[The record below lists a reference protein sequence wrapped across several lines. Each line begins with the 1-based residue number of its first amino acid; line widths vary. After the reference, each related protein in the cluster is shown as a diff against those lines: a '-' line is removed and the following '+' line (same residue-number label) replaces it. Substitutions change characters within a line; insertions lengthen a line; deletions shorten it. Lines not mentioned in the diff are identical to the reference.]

1 MIAHAPY
8 RMSGTA
14 HEHLKVLVDDCQNVA
29 CGENQVLFALVLDL
43 GAAVAGEHDN
53 VAFLDVY
60 GDAVALLIHA
70 ARANGDNACF
80 LRLFLRSFG
89 DDQTGCGG
97 LLSLLDLDNDAVFQG
112 LNSHNR
118 FLRVV
123 DLRSMRD
130 SGAVARPMTVSSATS
145 TLVSPVLSVK
155 KSAPLPGCFTA
166 RRTLSKKLGGA
177 GVPAGF
183 RQAYLGRARGMP
195 PRKMRSMPTSPF
207 TPATELPFSAEAL
220 AAADELYPL
229 DSDTLSAVTSL
240 RSRGFS
246 PEESAQ
252 IISLA
257 QARTRA
263 RAKFGERA
271 RVLMLTQEATEQAT
285 RPVIAHYRAQ
295 RLRPVAGTVADL
307 GCGIASD
314 SAVYAADRGAVVAV
328 ELDPLTASFAAK
340 NLEFCPQARVYS
352 GDVTDYV
359 HGELLDASGEPVGI
373 VWMDPARRELR
384 GAKKAQTER
393 LFDPEAFSPP
403 FSFVLNLARTGVPMG
418 VKLGPGFPHEGI
430 PSPADIASEANP
442 TPRVEAEWIQSE
454 GSLAELVLWF
464 NALAQVGVART
475 ATSVRELPT
484 EEADLG
490 ESSNEGS
497 AEANALLPPYEA
509 VSFRSAF
516 TAEEAEQS
524 VEVPVS
530 LPQPGE
536 YLLEPAP
543 AIVRSHLV
551 AEFAQNI
558 GAHLLDEHL
567 AYLCSAEPVEHPLVA
582 CYEVLEE
589 IPLQEKQLK
598 RWVREQGFTALTIKK
613 RGVDIVPEQLRAR
626 LLGSAGSKPSK
637 KKQKK
642 NANSSSDDQEPT
654 YRPATLVFTRIGSGR
669 DSRRVGWHVRPL

>member
-1 MIAHAPY
+1 MPHIPNASPGALPAEEYPFGFSPAP
-8 RMSGTA
+8 
-14 HEHLKVLVDDCQNVA
+14 
-29 CGENQVLFALVLDL
+29 
-43 GAAVAGEHDN
+43 
-53 VAFLDVY
+53 
-60 GDAVALLIHA
+60 
-70 ARANGDNACF
+70 
-80 LRLFLRSFG
+80 
-89 DDQTGCGG
+89 
-97 LLSLLDLDNDAVFQG
+97 
-112 LNSHNR
+112 
-118 FLRVV
+118 
-123 DLRSMRD
+123 
-130 SGAVARPMTVSSATS
+130 
-145 TLVSPVLSVK
+145 
-155 KSAPLPGCFTA
+155 PLP
-166 RRTLSKKLGGA
+166 LSDN
-177 GVPAGF
+177 
-183 RQAYLGRARGMP
+183 
-195 PRKMRSMPTSPF
+195 
-207 TPATELPFSAEAL
+207 AL

-229 DSDTLSAVTSL
+229 GSDTLSSVTSL

-246 PEESAQ
+246 PEDSSA

-271 RVLMLTQEATEQAT
+271 RTLMLTQEAAEQAT

-314 SAVYAADRGAVVAV
+314 SAVYAAARGSVVAV
-328 ELDPLTASFAAK
+328 ELDPLTASFAAA
-340 NLEFCPQARVYS
+340 NLAFCPRARVYS

-359 HGELLDASGEPVGI
+359 HGELLDTAGEPVGI

-403 FSFVLNLARTGVPMG
+403 FSFVLGLARTGMPMG

-430 PSPADIASEANP
+430 PSPEDIASEANHA
-442 TPRVEAEWIQSE
+442 PRVEAEWIQSE

-464 NALAQVGVART
+464 NALAQEGVART
-475 ATSVRELPT
+475 ATSVRETSVRELSADTASPAT
-484 EEADLG
+484 EAAGEVAD
-490 ESSNEGS
+490 
-497 AEANALLPPYEA
+497 LLPPYEA
-509 VSFRSAF
+509 VSFRSAL
-516 TAEEAEQS
+516 TAAEAERS

-551 AEFAQNI
+551 AEFAQSI
-558 GAHLLDEHL
+558 GAQLLDEHL
-567 AYLCSAEPVEHPLVA
+567 AYLCSTEPVEHPLVT

-598 RWVREQGFTALTIKK
+598 RWVREQGFTALTVKK

-642 NANSSSDDQEPT
+642 NANSSGGAQESS
-654 YRPATLVFTRIGSGR
+654 YRPATLVFTRIGTGR

>member
-1 MIAHAPY
+1 MPI
-8 RMSGTA
+8 
-14 HEHLKVLVDDCQNVA
+14 
-29 CGENQVLFALVLDL
+29 
-43 GAAVAGEHDN
+43 
-53 VAFLDVY
+53 
-60 GDAVALLIHA
+60 
-70 ARANGDNACF
+70 
-80 LRLFLRSFG
+80 
-89 DDQTGCGG
+89 
-97 LLSLLDLDNDAVFQG
+97 
-112 LNSHNR
+112 
-118 FLRVV
+118 
-123 DLRSMRD
+123 
-130 SGAVARPMTVSSATS
+130 
-145 TLVSPVLSVK
+145 
-155 KSAPLPGCFTA
+155 
-166 RRTLSKKLGGA
+166 
-177 GVPAGF
+177 PA
-183 RQAYLGRARGMP
+183 
-195 PRKMRSMPTSPF
+195 SPF
-207 TPATELPFSAEAL
+207 TPAAKLPFSAEAL

-229 DSDTLSAVTSL
+229 SSDTLSAVTSL

-271 RVLMLTQEATEQAT
+271 RTLMLTQEAAEQAT

-314 SAVYAADRGAVVAV
+314 STVYAADRGAVVAV

-359 HGELLDASGEPVGI
+359 HGELLDATGEPVGI

-430 PSPADIASEANP
+430 PSPEDIASEANP
-442 TPRVEAEWIQSE
+442 NPRVEAEWIQSE
-454 GSLAELVLWF
+454 GSLAELALWF
-464 NALAQVGVART
+464 NALAQEGVART
-475 ATSVRELPT
+475 ATSVRETSMRELPAK
-484 EEADLG
+484 EADPN
-490 ESSNEGS
+490 ESSNETS
-497 AEANALLPPYEA
+497 TLLPPYEA
-509 VSFRSAF
+509 VSFRSPL

-524 VEVPVS
+524 VDVPVS
-530 LPQPGE
+530 LPQPGD

-551 AEFAQNI
+551 AEFAQSI
-558 GAHLLDEHL
+558 GAFLLDEHL

-626 LLGSAGSKPSK
+626 LLGSASSKLSK

-642 NANSSSDDQEPT
+642 NANSSSGAQEGALERAQESS

>member
-1 MIAHAPY
+1 
-8 RMSGTA
+8 
-14 HEHLKVLVDDCQNVA
+14 
-29 CGENQVLFALVLDL
+29 
-43 GAAVAGEHDN
+43 
-53 VAFLDVY
+53 
-60 GDAVALLIHA
+60 
-70 ARANGDNACF
+70 
-80 LRLFLRSFG
+80 
-89 DDQTGCGG
+89 
-97 LLSLLDLDNDAVFQG
+97 
-112 LNSHNR
+112 
-118 FLRVV
+118 
-123 DLRSMRD
+123 
-130 SGAVARPMTVSSATS
+130 
-145 TLVSPVLSVK
+145 
-155 KSAPLPGCFTA
+155 
-166 RRTLSKKLGGA
+166 
-177 GVPAGF
+177 
-183 RQAYLGRARGMP
+183 MP

-207 TPATELPFSAEAL
+207 TPATELPFSSEAL

-271 RVLMLTQEATEQAT
+271 RVLMLTQEAAEQAT

-359 HGELLDASGEPVGI
+359 HGELLDATGEPVGI

-384 GAKKAQTER
+384 GTKKAQTER

-430 PSPADIASEANP
+430 PSPEDIASEANP
-442 TPRVEAEWIQSE
+442 APCIEAEWIQSE

-464 NALAQVGVART
+464 NALAQEGVART
-475 ATSVRELPT
+475 ATSVRELPADTASPAT
-484 EEADLG
+484 EATGEVAD
-490 ESSNEGS
+490 
-497 AEANALLPPYEA
+497 LLPPYEA
-509 VSFRSAF
+509 VSFRSAL
-516 TAEEAEQS
+516 TAAEAERS

-551 AEFAQNI
+551 AEFAQSI
-558 GAHLLDEHL
+558 GAQLLDEHL
-567 AYLCSAEPVEHPLVA
+567 AYLRSAEPVEHPLVT

-626 LLGSAGSKPSK
+626 LLGSAGSKPAK

-642 NANSSSDDQEPT
+642 NANSSAGAQESS
-654 YRPATLVFTRIGSGR
+654 YRPATLVFTRIGAGR

>member
-1 MIAHAPY
+1 MPI
-8 RMSGTA
+8 
-14 HEHLKVLVDDCQNVA
+14 
-29 CGENQVLFALVLDL
+29 
-43 GAAVAGEHDN
+43 
-53 VAFLDVY
+53 
-60 GDAVALLIHA
+60 
-70 ARANGDNACF
+70 
-80 LRLFLRSFG
+80 
-89 DDQTGCGG
+89 
-97 LLSLLDLDNDAVFQG
+97 
-112 LNSHNR
+112 
-118 FLRVV
+118 
-123 DLRSMRD
+123 
-130 SGAVARPMTVSSATS
+130 
-145 TLVSPVLSVK
+145 
-155 KSAPLPGCFTA
+155 
-166 RRTLSKKLGGA
+166 
-177 GVPAGF
+177 PA
-183 RQAYLGRARGMP
+183 
-195 PRKMRSMPTSPF
+195 SPF
-207 TPATELPFSAEAL
+207 TPAAKLPFSAEAL

-271 RVLMLTQEATEQAT
+271 RILMLTQEAAEQAT

-314 SAVYAADRGAVVAV
+314 SAVYAAERSAVVAV

-359 HGELLDASGEPVGI
+359 HGELLDAAGEPVGI

-430 PSPADIASEANP
+430 PSPEDIASEANP
-442 TPRVEAEWIQSE
+442 NPRVEAEWIQSE

-464 NALAQVGVART
+464 NALAQEGVART
-475 ATSVRELPT
+475 ATSVRET
-484 EEADLG
+484 SVREVSAEETDC
-490 ESSNEGS
+490 NEGP
-497 AEANALLPPYEA
+497 AETSALLPPYEA
-509 VSFRSAF
+509 VSFRSPL

-524 VEVPVS
+524 VDVPVS
-530 LPQPGE
+530 LPQPGD

-551 AEFAQNI
+551 AEFAQSI
-558 GAHLLDEHL
+558 GAFLLDEHL

-642 NANSSSDDQEPT
+642 NANSSSSTQEGAQEPS

>member
-1 MIAHAPY
+1 MPI
-8 RMSGTA
+8 
-14 HEHLKVLVDDCQNVA
+14 
-29 CGENQVLFALVLDL
+29 
-43 GAAVAGEHDN
+43 
-53 VAFLDVY
+53 
-60 GDAVALLIHA
+60 
-70 ARANGDNACF
+70 
-80 LRLFLRSFG
+80 
-89 DDQTGCGG
+89 
-97 LLSLLDLDNDAVFQG
+97 
-112 LNSHNR
+112 
-118 FLRVV
+118 
-123 DLRSMRD
+123 
-130 SGAVARPMTVSSATS
+130 
-145 TLVSPVLSVK
+145 
-155 KSAPLPGCFTA
+155 
-166 RRTLSKKLGGA
+166 
-177 GVPAGF
+177 PA
-183 RQAYLGRARGMP
+183 
-195 PRKMRSMPTSPF
+195 SPF
-207 TPATELPFSAEAL
+207 TPAAKLPFSAEAL

-271 RVLMLTQEATEQAT
+271 RILMLTQEAAEQAT

-314 SAVYAADRGAVVAV
+314 SAVYAAERSAVVAV

-359 HGELLDASGEPVGI
+359 HGELLDAAGEPVGI

-430 PSPADIASEANP
+430 PSPEDIASEANP
-442 TPRVEAEWIQSE
+442 NPRVEAEWIQSE

-464 NALAQVGVART
+464 NALAQEGVART

-484 EEADLG
+484 EEATPNGGSD
-490 ESSNEGS
+490 EGS
-497 AEANALLPPYEA
+497 AGGSTETSALLPPYEA
-509 VSFRSAF
+509 VSFRSPL

-524 VEVPVS
+524 VDVPVS
-530 LPQPGE
+530 LPQPGD

-551 AEFAQNI
+551 AEFAQSI
-558 GAHLLDEHL
+558 GAFLLDEHL

-582 CYEVLEE
+582 SYEVLEE

-642 NANSSSDDQEPT
+642 NTNSSSGAQEGAQESS

>member
-1 MIAHAPY
+1 MPHSPNASP
-8 RMSGTA
+8 G
-14 HEHLKVLVDDCQNVA
+14 
-29 CGENQVLFALVLDL
+29 ALP
-43 GAAVAGEHDN
+43 AGE
-53 VAFLDVY
+53 
-60 GDAVALLIHA
+60 
-70 ARANGDNACF
+70 
-80 LRLFLRSFG
+80 SPFG
-89 DDQTGCGG
+89 
-97 LLSLLDLDNDAVFQG
+97 F
-112 LNSHNR
+112 
-118 FLRVV
+118 
-123 DLRSMRD
+123 
-130 SGAVARPMTVSSATS
+130 
-145 TLVSPVLSVK
+145 SP
-155 KSAPLPGCFTA
+155 APPLP
-166 RRTLSKKLGGA
+166 LNDN
-177 GVPAGF
+177 
-183 RQAYLGRARGMP
+183 
-195 PRKMRSMPTSPF
+195 
-207 TPATELPFSAEAL
+207 AL

-229 DSDTLSAVTSL
+229 GSDTLGAVTSL

-246 PEESAQ
+246 PEDSSA

-271 RVLMLTQEATEQAT
+271 RTLMLTQEASEQAT
-285 RPVIAHYRAQ
+285 RPVIAHYRAD
-295 RLRPVAGTVADL
+295 RLARVPGLVADL
-307 GCGIASD
+307 GCGIGSD
-314 SAVYAADRGAVVAV
+314 TAVYAAARGSVVAV

-430 PSPADIASEANP
+430 PSPENIASEANP
-442 TPRVEAEWIQSE
+442 APRVEAEWIQSE

-464 NALAQVGVART
+464 NALAQEGVART
-475 ATSVRELPT
+475 ATSVRELS
-484 EEADLG
+484 ADTA
-490 ESSNEGS
+490 SPA
-497 AEANALLPPYEA
+497 AEAAGKVADLLPPYEA
-509 VSFRSAF
+509 VSFRSTL
-516 TAEEAEQS
+516 TAAEAERS

-551 AEFAQNI
+551 AEFAQSI
-558 GAHLLDEHL
+558 GAQLLDEHL
-567 AYLCSAEPVEHPLVA
+567 AYLRSAEPVEHPLVT

-626 LLGSAGSKPSK
+626 LLGSAGSKPAK

-642 NANSSSDDQEPT
+642 NANSSGGAQESS
-654 YRPATLVFTRIGSGR
+654 YRPATLVFTRIGAGR

>member
-1 MIAHAPY
+1 MPI
-8 RMSGTA
+8 
-14 HEHLKVLVDDCQNVA
+14 
-29 CGENQVLFALVLDL
+29 
-43 GAAVAGEHDN
+43 
-53 VAFLDVY
+53 
-60 GDAVALLIHA
+60 
-70 ARANGDNACF
+70 
-80 LRLFLRSFG
+80 
-89 DDQTGCGG
+89 
-97 LLSLLDLDNDAVFQG
+97 
-112 LNSHNR
+112 
-118 FLRVV
+118 
-123 DLRSMRD
+123 
-130 SGAVARPMTVSSATS
+130 
-145 TLVSPVLSVK
+145 
-155 KSAPLPGCFTA
+155 
-166 RRTLSKKLGGA
+166 
-177 GVPAGF
+177 PA
-183 RQAYLGRARGMP
+183 
-195 PRKMRSMPTSPF
+195 SPF
-207 TPATELPFSAEAL
+207 TPAATLPFSAEAL

-229 DSDTLSAVTSL
+229 GSDTLSTVTSL
-240 RSRGFS
+240 RSQGFS

-271 RVLMLTQEATEQAT
+271 RTLMLTQEAAEQAT

-352 GDVTDYV
+352 GDVTGYV
-359 HGELLDASGEPVGI
+359 HGELLDAAGEPVGM

-384 GAKKAQTER
+384 GAKKAHTER

-430 PSPADIASEANP
+430 PSPEDIASEANP
-442 TPRVEAEWIQSE
+442 NPRVEAEWIQSE

-464 NALAQVGVART
+464 NALAQEGVARS
-475 ATSVRELPT
+475 ATSVHELPM
-484 EEADLG
+484 EETIPH
-490 ESSNEGS
+490 EGT
-497 AEANALLPPYEA
+497 AETGALLPAYEA
-509 VSFRSAF
+509 VSFRSPL
-516 TAEEAEQS
+516 TAEEAKQS
-524 VEVPVS
+524 VDVPAS
-530 LPQPGE
+530 LPQPGD

-543 AIVRSHLV
+543 AVVRSHLV
-551 AEFAQNI
+551 AEFAQSI

-567 AYLCSAEPVEHPLVA
+567 AYLYSAELVEHPLVA

-626 LLGSAGSKPSK
+626 LLGSAGSKPFKRK
-637 KKQKK
+637 KKK
-642 NANSSSDDQEPT
+642 NNISSSDAQAGAQESS
-654 YRPATLVFTRIGSGR
+654 YRPATLVFTRIGLGR

>member
-1 MIAHAPY
+1 MPI
-8 RMSGTA
+8 
-14 HEHLKVLVDDCQNVA
+14 
-29 CGENQVLFALVLDL
+29 
-43 GAAVAGEHDN
+43 
-53 VAFLDVY
+53 
-60 GDAVALLIHA
+60 
-70 ARANGDNACF
+70 
-80 LRLFLRSFG
+80 
-89 DDQTGCGG
+89 
-97 LLSLLDLDNDAVFQG
+97 
-112 LNSHNR
+112 
-118 FLRVV
+118 
-123 DLRSMRD
+123 
-130 SGAVARPMTVSSATS
+130 
-145 TLVSPVLSVK
+145 
-155 KSAPLPGCFTA
+155 
-166 RRTLSKKLGGA
+166 
-177 GVPAGF
+177 PA
-183 RQAYLGRARGMP
+183 
-195 PRKMRSMPTSPF
+195 SPF
-207 TPATELPFSAEAL
+207 TPAAKLPFSAEAL

-229 DSDTLSAVTSL
+229 GSDTLSAVTSL

-246 PEESAQ
+246 PEDSAQ

-263 RAKFGERA
+263 RSKFGERA
-271 RVLMLTQEATEQAT
+271 RTLMLTQEAAEQAT
-285 RPVIAHYRAQ
+285 RPAIAHYRAQ
-295 RLRPVAGTVADL
+295 RLRPVAGAVADL

-314 SAVYAADRGAVVAV
+314 SAVYAAERGAVVAV

-359 HGELLDASGEPVGI
+359 HGELLDTAGEPVGI

-430 PSPADIASEANP
+430 PLPEDIASEANP

-464 NALAQVGVART
+464 NALAQEGVART
-475 ATSVRELPT
+475 ATSVRETSVRELPAEDT
-484 EEADLG
+484 PNED
-490 ESSNEGS
+490 SNGDPSETS
-497 AEANALLPPYEA
+497 ALLPPYEA
-509 VSFRSAF
+509 VSFRSPL

-530 LPQPGE
+530 LPQSGE

-551 AEFAQNI
+551 AEFAQSI

-567 AYLCSAEPVEHPLVA
+567 AYLCSAEPVEHPLVT

-598 RWVREQGFTALTIKK
+598 RWVRERGFTALTIKK

-642 NANSSSDDQEPT
+642 NANSSSGMSSGAPSDGRESS

-669 DSRRVGWHVRPL
+669 DSRRIGWHVRPL

>member
-1 MIAHAPY
+1 MPI
-8 RMSGTA
+8 
-14 HEHLKVLVDDCQNVA
+14 
-29 CGENQVLFALVLDL
+29 
-43 GAAVAGEHDN
+43 
-53 VAFLDVY
+53 
-60 GDAVALLIHA
+60 
-70 ARANGDNACF
+70 
-80 LRLFLRSFG
+80 
-89 DDQTGCGG
+89 
-97 LLSLLDLDNDAVFQG
+97 
-112 LNSHNR
+112 
-118 FLRVV
+118 
-123 DLRSMRD
+123 
-130 SGAVARPMTVSSATS
+130 
-145 TLVSPVLSVK
+145 
-155 KSAPLPGCFTA
+155 
-166 RRTLSKKLGGA
+166 
-177 GVPAGF
+177 PA
-183 RQAYLGRARGMP
+183 
-195 PRKMRSMPTSPF
+195 SPF
-207 TPATELPFSAEAL
+207 TPAAKLPFSTEAL

-271 RVLMLTQEATEQAT
+271 RTLMLTQEAAEQAT

-314 SAVYAADRGAVVAV
+314 SAVYAADRGAAVAV

-359 HGELLDASGEPVGI
+359 HGELLDAAGEPVGI

-384 GAKKAQTER
+384 GTKKAQTER

-418 VKLGPGFPHEGI
+418 VKLGPGFPHEGV
-430 PSPADIASEANP
+430 PAPEDIASEANP
-442 TPRVEAEWIQSE
+442 NPRVEAEWIQSE

-464 NALAQVGVART
+464 NALAQEGVART
-475 ATSVRELPT
+475 ATSVRETPVRET
-484 EEADLG
+484 PVREVSAEETDCDEGPA
-490 ESSNEGS
+490 EGS
-497 AEANALLPPYEA
+497 AETSALLPPYEA
-509 VSFRSAF
+509 VSFRSPL

-524 VEVPVS
+524 VDVPVS
-530 LPQPGE
+530 LPQPGD

-551 AEFAQNI
+551 AEFAQSI
-558 GAHLLDEHL
+558 GAFLLDEHL

-582 CYEVLEE
+582 CYEVLEK

-613 RGVDIVPEQLRAR
+613 RGVDIVPEQLRAH

-642 NANSSSDDQEPT
+642 NANSSSGAQEGALERAQESS

>member
-1 MIAHAPY
+1 
-8 RMSGTA
+8 
-14 HEHLKVLVDDCQNVA
+14 
-29 CGENQVLFALVLDL
+29 
-43 GAAVAGEHDN
+43 
-53 VAFLDVY
+53 
-60 GDAVALLIHA
+60 
-70 ARANGDNACF
+70 
-80 LRLFLRSFG
+80 
-89 DDQTGCGG
+89 
-97 LLSLLDLDNDAVFQG
+97 
-112 LNSHNR
+112 
-118 FLRVV
+118 
-123 DLRSMRD
+123 
-130 SGAVARPMTVSSATS
+130 
-145 TLVSPVLSVK
+145 
-155 KSAPLPGCFTA
+155 
-166 RRTLSKKLGGA
+166 
-177 GVPAGF
+177 
-183 RQAYLGRARGMP
+183 
-195 PRKMRSMPTSPF
+195 MRSMPIPASPF
-207 TPATELPFSAEAL
+207 TPAAKLPFSAEAL

-229 DSDTLSAVTSL
+229 NSDTLSAVTSL

-271 RVLMLTQEATEQAT
+271 RTLMLTQEAAEQAT

-295 RLRPVAGTVADL
+295 RLRPVTGTVADL

-359 HGELLDASGEPVGI
+359 HGELLDTAGEPVGI

-430 PSPADIASEANP
+430 PSPEDIASEANP
-442 TPRVEAEWIQSE
+442 NPRVEAEWIQSE

-464 NALAQVGVART
+464 NALAQEGVART
-475 ATSVRELPT
+475 ATSVREVSA
-484 EEADLG
+484 EETDC
-490 ESSNEGS
+490 NEGP
-497 AEANALLPPYEA
+497 AETSALLPPYEA
-509 VSFRSAF
+509 VSFRSPL

-524 VEVPVS
+524 VDVPVS
-530 LPQPGE
+530 LPQPGD

-551 AEFAQNI
+551 AEFAQSI
-558 GAHLLDEHL
+558 GASLLDEHL
-567 AYLCSAEPVEHPLVA
+567 AYLCSADPVEHPLVA
-582 CYEVLEE
+582 SYEVLEE

-613 RGVDIVPEQLRAR
+613 RGVDIVPEQLRAH

-642 NANSSSDDQEPT
+642 NANSSSGAQEGVQESS

>member
-1 MIAHAPY
+1 MPI
-8 RMSGTA
+8 
-14 HEHLKVLVDDCQNVA
+14 
-29 CGENQVLFALVLDL
+29 
-43 GAAVAGEHDN
+43 
-53 VAFLDVY
+53 
-60 GDAVALLIHA
+60 
-70 ARANGDNACF
+70 
-80 LRLFLRSFG
+80 
-89 DDQTGCGG
+89 
-97 LLSLLDLDNDAVFQG
+97 
-112 LNSHNR
+112 
-118 FLRVV
+118 
-123 DLRSMRD
+123 
-130 SGAVARPMTVSSATS
+130 
-145 TLVSPVLSVK
+145 
-155 KSAPLPGCFTA
+155 
-166 RRTLSKKLGGA
+166 
-177 GVPAGF
+177 PA
-183 RQAYLGRARGMP
+183 
-195 PRKMRSMPTSPF
+195 SPF
-207 TPATELPFSAEAL
+207 TPAAKLPFSAEAL

-229 DSDTLSAVTSL
+229 GSDTLSAVTSL

-271 RVLMLTQEATEQAT
+271 RTLMLTQEAAEQAT

-314 SAVYAADRGAVVAV
+314 SAVYAAERGAVVAV

-359 HGELLDASGEPVGI
+359 HGELLDAAGEPVGI

-430 PSPADIASEANP
+430 PSPEDIASEANP
-442 TPRVEAEWIQSE
+442 NPRVEAEWIQSE

-464 NALAQVGVART
+464 NALAQEGVART
-475 ATSVRELPT
+475 ATSVRETPVR
-484 EEADLG
+484 EETDC
-490 ESSNEGS
+490 NEGP
-497 AEANALLPPYEA
+497 AETSALLPPYEA
-509 VSFRSAF
+509 VSFRSPL

-524 VEVPVS
+524 VDVPVS
-530 LPQPGE
+530 LPQPGD

-551 AEFAQNI
+551 AGFAQSI
-558 GAHLLDEHL
+558 GAFLLDEHL

-582 CYEVLEE
+582 SYEVLEE

-598 RWVREQGFTALTIKK
+598 RWVRERGFTALTIKK

-626 LLGSAGSKPSK
+626 LLGSGGSKQSK

-642 NANSSSDDQEPT
+642 NANSSSGAQKGAQESS

>member
-1 MIAHAPY
+1 MPHSPNASHEALPAEEYPFGFSPAP
-8 RMSGTA
+8 
-14 HEHLKVLVDDCQNVA
+14 
-29 CGENQVLFALVLDL
+29 
-43 GAAVAGEHDN
+43 
-53 VAFLDVY
+53 
-60 GDAVALLIHA
+60 
-70 ARANGDNACF
+70 
-80 LRLFLRSFG
+80 
-89 DDQTGCGG
+89 
-97 LLSLLDLDNDAVFQG
+97 
-112 LNSHNR
+112 
-118 FLRVV
+118 
-123 DLRSMRD
+123 
-130 SGAVARPMTVSSATS
+130 
-145 TLVSPVLSVK
+145 
-155 KSAPLPGCFTA
+155 PLP
-166 RRTLSKKLGGA
+166 LSDN
-177 GVPAGF
+177 
-183 RQAYLGRARGMP
+183 
-195 PRKMRSMPTSPF
+195 
-207 TPATELPFSAEAL
+207 AL

-229 DSDTLSAVTSL
+229 GSDTLGAVTSL

-246 PEESAQ
+246 PEDSSA

-263 RAKFGERA
+263 RTKFGERA
-271 RVLMLTQEATEQAT
+271 RTLMLTQEASEQAT

-314 SAVYAADRGAVVAV
+314 SAVYAAARGSVVAV
-328 ELDPLTASFAAK
+328 EFDPLTASFAAA
-340 NLEFCPQARVYS
+340 NLAFCPRARVYS

-359 HGELLDASGEPVGI
+359 HGELLDTAGEPVGI

-403 FSFVLNLARTGVPMG
+403 FSFVLGLARTGMPMG

-430 PSPADIASEANP
+430 PSPEDIASEANHA
-442 TPRVEAEWIQSE
+442 PRVEAEWIQSE

-464 NALAQVGVART
+464 NALAQEGVART
-475 ATSVRELPT
+475 ATSVRELSADTASPAT
-484 EEADLG
+484 EAAGKVAD
-490 ESSNEGS
+490 
-497 AEANALLPPYEA
+497 LLPPYEA
-509 VSFRSAF
+509 VSFRSAL
-516 TAEEAEQS
+516 TAAEAERS

-551 AEFAQNI
+551 AEFTQSI
-558 GAHLLDEHL
+558 GAQLLDEHL
-567 AYLCSAEPVEHPLVA
+567 AYLCSTEPVEHPLVT

-626 LLGSAGSKPSK
+626 LLGSAGSKPAK

-642 NANSSSDDQEPT
+642 NANSSGGAQESS
-654 YRPATLVFTRIGSGR
+654 YRPATLVFTRIGAGR

>member
-1 MIAHAPY
+1 
-8 RMSGTA
+8 
-14 HEHLKVLVDDCQNVA
+14 
-29 CGENQVLFALVLDL
+29 
-43 GAAVAGEHDN
+43 
-53 VAFLDVY
+53 
-60 GDAVALLIHA
+60 
-70 ARANGDNACF
+70 
-80 LRLFLRSFG
+80 
-89 DDQTGCGG
+89 
-97 LLSLLDLDNDAVFQG
+97 
-112 LNSHNR
+112 
-118 FLRVV
+118 
-123 DLRSMRD
+123 
-130 SGAVARPMTVSSATS
+130 
-145 TLVSPVLSVK
+145 
-155 KSAPLPGCFTA
+155 
-166 RRTLSKKLGGA
+166 
-177 GVPAGF
+177 
-183 RQAYLGRARGMP
+183 
-195 PRKMRSMPTSPF
+195 MPTSPF
-207 TPATELPFSAEAL
+207 TPAAELPFSAEAL

-229 DSDTLSAVTSL
+229 GSDTLSAVTSL

-252 IISLA
+252 IISLV

-271 RVLMLTQEATEQAT
+271 RTLMLTQEAAEQAT

-430 PSPADIASEANP
+430 PSPEDIASEANP
-442 TPRVEAEWIQSE
+442 NPRVEAEWIQSE

-464 NALAQVGVART
+464 NALAQEGVART
-475 ATSVRELPT
+475 ATSVRELPA
-484 EEADLG
+484 EEACLG
-490 ESSNEGS
+490 ESSNES
-497 AEANALLPPYEA
+497 STEDSNKTSALLPPYKA
-509 VSFRSAF
+509 VSFRSSL

-524 VEVPVS
+524 VDVPAS

-551 AEFAQNI
+551 AEFAQSI

-642 NANSSSDDQEPT
+642 NVNSSSGAQAGTQESS

>member
-1 MIAHAPY
+1 MPHTPNASPGALPAEEYPFGFSPAP
-8 RMSGTA
+8 
-14 HEHLKVLVDDCQNVA
+14 
-29 CGENQVLFALVLDL
+29 
-43 GAAVAGEHDN
+43 
-53 VAFLDVY
+53 
-60 GDAVALLIHA
+60 
-70 ARANGDNACF
+70 
-80 LRLFLRSFG
+80 
-89 DDQTGCGG
+89 
-97 LLSLLDLDNDAVFQG
+97 
-112 LNSHNR
+112 
-118 FLRVV
+118 
-123 DLRSMRD
+123 
-130 SGAVARPMTVSSATS
+130 
-145 TLVSPVLSVK
+145 
-155 KSAPLPGCFTA
+155 PLP
-166 RRTLSKKLGGA
+166 LSDN
-177 GVPAGF
+177 
-183 RQAYLGRARGMP
+183 
-195 PRKMRSMPTSPF
+195 
-207 TPATELPFSAEAL
+207 AL

-229 DSDTLSAVTSL
+229 GSDTLGAVTSL

-246 PEESAQ
+246 PEDSSA

-263 RAKFGERA
+263 RTKFGERA
-271 RVLMLTQEATEQAT
+271 RTLMLTQEAAEQAT

-403 FSFVLNLARTGVPMG
+403 FSFVLNLARTGMPMG

-430 PSPADIASEANP
+430 PSPENIASEANP
-442 TPRVEAEWIQSE
+442 APRVEAEWIQSE

-464 NALAQVGVART
+464 NALAQEGVART
-475 ATSVRELPT
+475 ATSVRELSADTASPAT
-484 EEADLG
+484 EAAGKVAD
-490 ESSNEGS
+490 
-497 AEANALLPPYEA
+497 LLPPYEA
-509 VSFRSAF
+509 VSFRSAL
-516 TAEEAEQS
+516 TAAEAERS

-551 AEFAQNI
+551 AEFAQSI
-558 GAHLLDEHL
+558 GAQLLDEHL
-567 AYLCSAEPVEHPLVA
+567 AYLRSAEPVEHPLVT

-626 LLGSAGSKPSK
+626 LLGSAGSKTSK

-642 NANSSSDDQEPT
+642 NANSSSGAQEGAQESS

>member
-1 MIAHAPY
+1 MPI
-8 RMSGTA
+8 
-14 HEHLKVLVDDCQNVA
+14 
-29 CGENQVLFALVLDL
+29 
-43 GAAVAGEHDN
+43 
-53 VAFLDVY
+53 
-60 GDAVALLIHA
+60 
-70 ARANGDNACF
+70 
-80 LRLFLRSFG
+80 
-89 DDQTGCGG
+89 
-97 LLSLLDLDNDAVFQG
+97 
-112 LNSHNR
+112 
-118 FLRVV
+118 
-123 DLRSMRD
+123 
-130 SGAVARPMTVSSATS
+130 
-145 TLVSPVLSVK
+145 
-155 KSAPLPGCFTA
+155 
-166 RRTLSKKLGGA
+166 
-177 GVPAGF
+177 PA
-183 RQAYLGRARGMP
+183 
-195 PRKMRSMPTSPF
+195 SPF
-207 TPATELPFSAEAL
+207 TPAAKLPFSAEAL

-229 DSDTLSAVTSL
+229 NSDTLSAITSL

-271 RVLMLTQEATEQAT
+271 RTLMLTQEAAEQAT

-295 RLRPVAGTVADL
+295 RLRPIAGTVADL

-314 SAVYAADRGAVVAV
+314 SAVYAAERGAVVAV

-352 GDVTDYV
+352 GDVTAYDP
-359 HGELLDASGEPVGI
+359 ASGAGSEAPLTDGAGASPAI
-373 VWMDPARRELR
+373 LWLDPARRELR

-430 PSPADIASEANP
+430 PSPEDIASEANP
-442 TPRVEAEWIQSE
+442 NPRVEAEWIQSE

-464 NALAQVGVART
+464 NALAQEGVART
-475 ATSVRELPT
+475 ATSVRELSAQ
-484 EEADLG
+484 EATL
-490 ESSNEGS
+490 NEGS
-497 AEANALLPPYEA
+497 AEGTAETSALLPPYEA
-509 VSFRSAF
+509 VSFRSSL

-530 LPQPGE
+530 LPQPGD

-613 RGVDIVPEQLRAR
+613 RGVDIIPEQLRAR
-626 LLGSAGSKPSK
+626 LLGSAGSKPPK

-642 NANSSSDDQEPT
+642 NANSSSGAQEGT
-654 YRPATLVFTRIGSGR
+654 QESSYRPATLVFTRIGSGR

>member
-1 MIAHAPY
+1 MPIPA
-8 RMSGTA
+8 
-14 HEHLKVLVDDCQNVA
+14 
-29 CGENQVLFALVLDL
+29 
-43 GAAVAGEHDN
+43 
-53 VAFLDVY
+53 
-60 GDAVALLIHA
+60 
-70 ARANGDNACF
+70 
-80 LRLFLRSFG
+80 
-89 DDQTGCGG
+89 
-97 LLSLLDLDNDAVFQG
+97 SL
-112 LNSHNR
+112 
-118 FLRVV
+118 
-123 DLRSMRD
+123 
-130 SGAVARPMTVSSATS
+130 
-145 TLVSPVLSVK
+145 
-155 KSAPLPGCFTA
+155 
-166 RRTLSKKLGGA
+166 
-177 GVPAGF
+177 
-183 RQAYLGRARGMP
+183 
-195 PRKMRSMPTSPF
+195 F
-207 TPATELPFSAEAL
+207 TPAAKLPFSAEAL

-229 DSDTLSAVTSL
+229 GSDTLSAVTSL

-271 RVLMLTQEATEQAT
+271 RTLMLTQEAAEQAT

-314 SAVYAADRGAVVAV
+314 SAVYAAERGAVVAV

-352 GDVTDYV
+352 GDVTNYV
-359 HGELLDASGEPVGI
+359 HGELLDTAGEPVGI

-393 LFDPEAFSPP
+393 LFNPEAFSPP

-430 PSPADIASEANP
+430 PSPEDIASEANP
-442 TPRVEAEWIQSE
+442 NPRVEAEWIQSE

-464 NALAQVGVART
+464 NTLAQEGVART

-484 EEADLG
+484 EEATP
-490 ESSNEGS
+490 NEGS
-497 AEANALLPPYEA
+497 DEGSAGGPTETSALLPPYEA
-509 VSFRSAF
+509 VSFRSPL

-524 VEVPVS
+524 VDVPVS
-530 LPQPGE
+530 LPQPGD

-551 AEFAQNI
+551 AEFAQSI
-558 GAHLLDEHL
+558 GASLLDEHL

-582 CYEVLEE
+582 SYEVLEE

-642 NANSSSDDQEPT
+642 NANSSSSTQEGAQEPS

-669 DSRRVGWHVRPL
+669 DSRRIGWHVRPL

>member
-1 MIAHAPY
+1 MPIPA
-8 RMSGTA
+8 
-14 HEHLKVLVDDCQNVA
+14 
-29 CGENQVLFALVLDL
+29 
-43 GAAVAGEHDN
+43 
-53 VAFLDVY
+53 
-60 GDAVALLIHA
+60 
-70 ARANGDNACF
+70 
-80 LRLFLRSFG
+80 
-89 DDQTGCGG
+89 
-97 LLSLLDLDNDAVFQG
+97 
-112 LNSHNR
+112 
-118 FLRVV
+118 
-123 DLRSMRD
+123 
-130 SGAVARPMTVSSATS
+130 SS
-145 TLVSPVLSVK
+145 
-155 KSAPLPGCFTA
+155 
-166 RRTLSKKLGGA
+166 
-177 GVPAGF
+177 
-183 RQAYLGRARGMP
+183 
-195 PRKMRSMPTSPF
+195 F
-207 TPATELPFSAEAL
+207 TPAAKLPFSAEAL

-229 DSDTLSAVTSL
+229 GSDTLSAVTSL

-271 RVLMLTQEATEQAT
+271 RILMLTQEAAEQAT

-352 GDVTDYV
+352 GDVTGYV
-359 HGELLDASGEPVGI
+359 HGELLDAAGEPVGM

-384 GAKKAQTER
+384 GAKKAHTER

-430 PSPADIASEANP
+430 PSPEDIASEANP
-442 TPRVEAEWIQSE
+442 NPRVEAEWIQSE
-454 GSLAELVLWF
+454 DSLAELVLWF
-464 NALAQVGVART
+464 NALAQEGVART
-475 ATSVRELPT
+475 ATSVHELPM
-484 EEADLG
+484 EETIPH
-490 ESSNEGS
+490 EGT
-497 AEANALLPPYEA
+497 AETGALMPAYEA
-509 VSFRSAF
+509 VSFRSPL
-516 TAEEAEQS
+516 TAEEAKQS
-524 VEVPVS
+524 VDVPAS
-530 LPQPGE
+530 LPQPGD

-543 AIVRSHLV
+543 AVVRSHLV
-551 AEFAQNI
+551 AEFAQSI

-567 AYLCSAEPVEHPLVA
+567 AYLYSAELVEHPLVA

-626 LLGSAGSKPSK
+626 LLGSAGSKPFKRK
-637 KKQKK
+637 KKK
-642 NANSSSDDQEPT
+642 NNISSSDAQAGAQESS
-654 YRPATLVFTRIGSGR
+654 YRPATLVFTRIGLGR

>member
-1 MIAHAPY
+1 
-8 RMSGTA
+8 
-14 HEHLKVLVDDCQNVA
+14 
-29 CGENQVLFALVLDL
+29 
-43 GAAVAGEHDN
+43 
-53 VAFLDVY
+53 
-60 GDAVALLIHA
+60 
-70 ARANGDNACF
+70 
-80 LRLFLRSFG
+80 
-89 DDQTGCGG
+89 
-97 LLSLLDLDNDAVFQG
+97 
-112 LNSHNR
+112 
-118 FLRVV
+118 
-123 DLRSMRD
+123 
-130 SGAVARPMTVSSATS
+130 
-145 TLVSPVLSVK
+145 
-155 KSAPLPGCFTA
+155 
-166 RRTLSKKLGGA
+166 
-177 GVPAGF
+177 
-183 RQAYLGRARGMP
+183 
-195 PRKMRSMPTSPF
+195 MPTPASPF

-229 DSDTLSAVTSL
+229 GSDTLSAVTSL

-263 RAKFGERA
+263 RTKFGERA
-271 RVLMLTQEATEQAT
+271 HTLMLTQEAAEQAT

-328 ELDPLTASFAAK
+328 ELDPLTASFAAA
-340 NLEFCPQARVYS
+340 NLAFCPRARVYS
-352 GDVTDYV
+352 GDVTAYNP
-359 HGELLDASGEPVGI
+359 ASGAGMEAPLTDGAGGSPAI
-373 VWMDPARRELR
+373 LWMDPARRELR

-403 FSFVLNLARTGVPMG
+403 FSFVLNLARTGMPMG

-430 PSPADIASEANP
+430 PSPEDIASEANLA
-442 TPRVEAEWIQSE
+442 PRIEAEWIQSE

-464 NALAQVGVART
+464 NALAQEGVART
-475 ATSVRELPT
+475 ATSVRELPAGP
-484 EEADLG
+484 ADRVP
-490 ESSNEGS
+490 SV
-497 AEANALLPPYEA
+497 AEATGEVADLLPPYEA
-509 VSFRSAF
+509 VSFRSAL
-516 TAEEAEQS
+516 TAAEAERS

-551 AEFAQNI
+551 AEFAQSI
-558 GAHLLDEHL
+558 GTQLLDEHL
-567 AYLCSAEPVEHPLVA
+567 AYLCSTEPVEHPLVA

-626 LLGSAGSKPSK
+626 LLGSAGSKPAK

-642 NANSSSDDQEPT
+642 NANSSGGAQESS
-654 YRPATLVFTRIGSGR
+654 YHPATLVFTRIGAGR
-669 DSRRVGWHVRPL
+669 DSRRIGWHVRPL

>member
-1 MIAHAPY
+1 MPI
-8 RMSGTA
+8 
-14 HEHLKVLVDDCQNVA
+14 
-29 CGENQVLFALVLDL
+29 
-43 GAAVAGEHDN
+43 
-53 VAFLDVY
+53 
-60 GDAVALLIHA
+60 
-70 ARANGDNACF
+70 
-80 LRLFLRSFG
+80 
-89 DDQTGCGG
+89 
-97 LLSLLDLDNDAVFQG
+97 
-112 LNSHNR
+112 
-118 FLRVV
+118 
-123 DLRSMRD
+123 
-130 SGAVARPMTVSSATS
+130 
-145 TLVSPVLSVK
+145 
-155 KSAPLPGCFTA
+155 
-166 RRTLSKKLGGA
+166 
-177 GVPAGF
+177 PA
-183 RQAYLGRARGMP
+183 
-195 PRKMRSMPTSPF
+195 SPF
-207 TPATELPFSAEAL
+207 TPAAKLPFSAEAL

-229 DSDTLSAVTSL
+229 NSDTLSAITSL

-271 RVLMLTQEATEQAT
+271 RTLMLTQEAAEQAT

-314 SAVYAADRGAVVAV
+314 SAVYAAERGAVVAV

-359 HGELLDASGEPVGI
+359 HGELLDAAGEPVGI

-430 PSPADIASEANP
+430 PSPEDIASEANP
-442 TPRVEAEWIQSE
+442 NPRVEAEWIQSE

-464 NALAQVGVART
+464 NALAQEGVART
-475 ATSVRELPT
+475 ATSVRETPVR
-484 EEADLG
+484 EETDC
-490 ESSNEGS
+490 NEGP
-497 AEANALLPPYEA
+497 AETSALLPPYEA
-509 VSFRSAF
+509 VSFRSPL

-524 VEVPVS
+524 VDVPVS
-530 LPQPGE
+530 LPQPGD

-551 AEFAQNI
+551 AEFAQSI
-558 GAHLLDEHL
+558 GAFLLDEHL

-642 NANSSSDDQEPT
+642 NANSSSGAQEGAQESS

>member
-1 MIAHAPY
+1 MPI
-8 RMSGTA
+8 
-14 HEHLKVLVDDCQNVA
+14 
-29 CGENQVLFALVLDL
+29 
-43 GAAVAGEHDN
+43 
-53 VAFLDVY
+53 
-60 GDAVALLIHA
+60 
-70 ARANGDNACF
+70 
-80 LRLFLRSFG
+80 
-89 DDQTGCGG
+89 
-97 LLSLLDLDNDAVFQG
+97 
-112 LNSHNR
+112 
-118 FLRVV
+118 
-123 DLRSMRD
+123 
-130 SGAVARPMTVSSATS
+130 
-145 TLVSPVLSVK
+145 
-155 KSAPLPGCFTA
+155 
-166 RRTLSKKLGGA
+166 
-177 GVPAGF
+177 PA
-183 RQAYLGRARGMP
+183 
-195 PRKMRSMPTSPF
+195 SPF
-207 TPATELPFSAEAL
+207 TPAATLPFSAEAL

-229 DSDTLSAVTSL
+229 GSDTLSTVTSL
-240 RSRGFS
+240 RSQGFS

-271 RVLMLTQEATEQAT
+271 RTLMLTQEAAEQAT

-352 GDVTDYV
+352 GDVTGYV
-359 HGELLDASGEPVGI
+359 HGELLDAAGEPVGM

-384 GAKKAQTER
+384 GAKKAHTER

-430 PSPADIASEANP
+430 PSPEDIASEANP
-442 TPRVEAEWIQSE
+442 NPCVEAEWIQSE

-464 NALAQVGVART
+464 NALAQEGVARS
-475 ATSVRELPT
+475 ATSVHELPM
-484 EEADLG
+484 EETIPH
-490 ESSNEGS
+490 EGT
-497 AEANALLPPYEA
+497 AETGALLPAYEA
-509 VSFRSAF
+509 VSFRSPL
-516 TAEEAEQS
+516 TAEEAKQS
-524 VEVPVS
+524 VDVPAS
-530 LPQPGE
+530 LPQPGD

-543 AIVRSHLV
+543 AVVRSHLV
-551 AEFAQNI
+551 AEFAQSI

-567 AYLCSAEPVEHPLVA
+567 AYLYSAELVEHPLVA

-626 LLGSAGSKPSK
+626 LMGSAGSKPFKRK
-637 KKQKK
+637 KKK
-642 NANSSSDDQEPT
+642 NNISSSDAQAGAQESS
-654 YRPATLVFTRIGSGR
+654 YRPATLVFTRIGLGR

>member
-1 MIAHAPY
+1 MPI
-8 RMSGTA
+8 
-14 HEHLKVLVDDCQNVA
+14 
-29 CGENQVLFALVLDL
+29 
-43 GAAVAGEHDN
+43 
-53 VAFLDVY
+53 
-60 GDAVALLIHA
+60 
-70 ARANGDNACF
+70 
-80 LRLFLRSFG
+80 
-89 DDQTGCGG
+89 
-97 LLSLLDLDNDAVFQG
+97 
-112 LNSHNR
+112 
-118 FLRVV
+118 
-123 DLRSMRD
+123 
-130 SGAVARPMTVSSATS
+130 
-145 TLVSPVLSVK
+145 
-155 KSAPLPGCFTA
+155 
-166 RRTLSKKLGGA
+166 
-177 GVPAGF
+177 PA
-183 RQAYLGRARGMP
+183 
-195 PRKMRSMPTSPF
+195 SPF
-207 TPATELPFSAEAL
+207 TPAAKLPFSAEAL

-229 DSDTLSAVTSL
+229 GSDTLSAVTSL

-271 RVLMLTQEATEQAT
+271 RTLMLTQEAAEQAT

-314 SAVYAADRGAVVAV
+314 SAVYAADRGAVVSV

-352 GDVTDYV
+352 GDVTNYV
-359 HGELLDASGEPVGI
+359 HGELLDTAGEPVGI

-430 PSPADIASEANP
+430 PSPEDIASEANP
-442 TPRVEAEWIQSE
+442 NPRVEAEWIQSE

-464 NALAQVGVART
+464 NTLAQEGVART
-475 ATSVRELPT
+475 ATSVREVST
-484 EEADLG
+484 EETDCY
-490 ESSNEGS
+490 EGS
-497 AEANALLPPYEA
+497 AEGSAETSALLPPYEA
-509 VSFRSAF
+509 VSFRSPL

-524 VEVPVS
+524 VDVPVS
-530 LPQPGE
+530 LPQPGD

-551 AEFAQNI
+551 AEFAQSI
-558 GAHLLDEHL
+558 GAFLLDEHL

-642 NANSSSDDQEPT
+642 NANSSSGVQVGVQESS

>member
-1 MIAHAPY
+1 MPI
-8 RMSGTA
+8 
-14 HEHLKVLVDDCQNVA
+14 
-29 CGENQVLFALVLDL
+29 
-43 GAAVAGEHDN
+43 
-53 VAFLDVY
+53 
-60 GDAVALLIHA
+60 
-70 ARANGDNACF
+70 
-80 LRLFLRSFG
+80 
-89 DDQTGCGG
+89 
-97 LLSLLDLDNDAVFQG
+97 
-112 LNSHNR
+112 
-118 FLRVV
+118 
-123 DLRSMRD
+123 
-130 SGAVARPMTVSSATS
+130 
-145 TLVSPVLSVK
+145 
-155 KSAPLPGCFTA
+155 
-166 RRTLSKKLGGA
+166 
-177 GVPAGF
+177 PA
-183 RQAYLGRARGMP
+183 
-195 PRKMRSMPTSPF
+195 SPF
-207 TPATELPFSAEAL
+207 TPAAKLPFSAEAL
-220 AAADELYPL
+220 AAANELYPL
-229 DSDTLSAVTSL
+229 GSDTLSAVTSL

-263 RAKFGERA
+263 RTKFGERA
-271 RVLMLTQEATEQAT
+271 RTLMLTQEAAEQAT

-295 RLRPVAGTVADL
+295 RLRPVGGTVADL

-430 PSPADIASEANP
+430 PSPEDIASEANP
-442 TPRVEAEWIQSE
+442 NPRVEAEWIQSE

-464 NALAQVGVART
+464 NALAQEGVARS
-475 ATSVRELPT
+475 ATSVHELPM
-484 EEADLG
+484 EETIPH
-490 ESSNEGS
+490 EGT
-497 AEANALLPPYEA
+497 AETGALLPAYEA
-509 VSFRSAF
+509 VSFRSPL
-516 TAEEAEQS
+516 TAEEAKQS
-524 VEVPVS
+524 VDVPAS
-530 LPQPGE
+530 LPQPGD

-543 AIVRSHLV
+543 AVVRSHLV
-551 AEFAQNI
+551 AEFAQSI

-567 AYLCSAEPVEHPLVA
+567 AYLYSAELVEHPLVA

-626 LLGSAGSKPSK
+626 LLGSAGSKPFKRK
-637 KKQKK
+637 KKK
-642 NANSSSDDQEPT
+642 NNISSSDAQAGAQESS
-654 YRPATLVFTRIGSGR
+654 YRPATLVFTRIGLGR

>member
-1 MIAHAPY
+1 MPI
-8 RMSGTA
+8 
-14 HEHLKVLVDDCQNVA
+14 
-29 CGENQVLFALVLDL
+29 
-43 GAAVAGEHDN
+43 
-53 VAFLDVY
+53 
-60 GDAVALLIHA
+60 
-70 ARANGDNACF
+70 
-80 LRLFLRSFG
+80 
-89 DDQTGCGG
+89 
-97 LLSLLDLDNDAVFQG
+97 
-112 LNSHNR
+112 
-118 FLRVV
+118 
-123 DLRSMRD
+123 
-130 SGAVARPMTVSSATS
+130 
-145 TLVSPVLSVK
+145 
-155 KSAPLPGCFTA
+155 
-166 RRTLSKKLGGA
+166 
-177 GVPAGF
+177 PA
-183 RQAYLGRARGMP
+183 
-195 PRKMRSMPTSPF
+195 SPF
-207 TPATELPFSAEAL
+207 TPAATLPFSAEAL

-229 DSDTLSAVTSL
+229 GSDTLSTVTSL
-240 RSRGFS
+240 RSQGFS
-246 PEESAQ
+246 PAESAQ

-271 RVLMLTQEATEQAT
+271 RTLMLTQEAAEQAT

-328 ELDPLTASFAAK
+328 GLDPLTASFAAK

-352 GDVTDYV
+352 GDVTGYV
-359 HGELLDASGEPVGI
+359 HGELLDAAGEPVGM

-384 GAKKAQTER
+384 GAKKAHTER

-430 PSPADIASEANP
+430 PSPEDIASEANP
-442 TPRVEAEWIQSE
+442 NPCVEAEWIQSE

-464 NALAQVGVART
+464 NALAQEGVART
-475 ATSVRELPT
+475 ATSVHELPM
-484 EEADLG
+484 EETIPH
-490 ESSNEGS
+490 EGT
-497 AEANALLPPYEA
+497 AETGALMPAYEA
-509 VSFRSAF
+509 VSFRSPL
-516 TAEEAEQS
+516 TAEEAKQS
-524 VEVPVS
+524 VDVPAS
-530 LPQPGE
+530 LPQPGD

-543 AIVRSHLV
+543 AVVRSHLV
-551 AEFAQNI
+551 AEFAQSI

-567 AYLCSAEPVEHPLVA
+567 AYLYSAELVEHPLVA

-626 LLGSAGSKPSK
+626 LLGSAGSKPFKRK
-637 KKQKK
+637 KKK
-642 NANSSSDDQEPT
+642 NNISSSDTQAGAQESS
-654 YRPATLVFTRIGSGR
+654 YRPATLVFTRIGLGR

>member
-1 MIAHAPY
+1 MPI
-8 RMSGTA
+8 
-14 HEHLKVLVDDCQNVA
+14 
-29 CGENQVLFALVLDL
+29 
-43 GAAVAGEHDN
+43 
-53 VAFLDVY
+53 
-60 GDAVALLIHA
+60 
-70 ARANGDNACF
+70 
-80 LRLFLRSFG
+80 
-89 DDQTGCGG
+89 
-97 LLSLLDLDNDAVFQG
+97 
-112 LNSHNR
+112 
-118 FLRVV
+118 
-123 DLRSMRD
+123 
-130 SGAVARPMTVSSATS
+130 
-145 TLVSPVLSVK
+145 
-155 KSAPLPGCFTA
+155 
-166 RRTLSKKLGGA
+166 
-177 GVPAGF
+177 PA
-183 RQAYLGRARGMP
+183 
-195 PRKMRSMPTSPF
+195 SPF
-207 TPATELPFSAEAL
+207 TPAATLPFSAEAL

-229 DSDTLSAVTSL
+229 DSDTLSTVTSL
-240 RSRGFS
+240 RSQGFS

-271 RVLMLTQEATEQAT
+271 RTLMLTQEAAEQAT

-352 GDVTDYV
+352 GDVTGYV
-359 HGELLDASGEPVGI
+359 HGELLDAAGEPVGM

-384 GAKKAQTER
+384 GAKKAHTER

-430 PSPADIASEANP
+430 PSPEDIASEANP
-442 TPRVEAEWIQSE
+442 NPRVEAEWIQSE

-464 NALAQVGVART
+464 NALAQEGVARS
-475 ATSVRELPT
+475 ATSVHELPM
-484 EEADLG
+484 EETIPH
-490 ESSNEGS
+490 EGT
-497 AEANALLPPYEA
+497 AETGALLPAYEA
-509 VSFRSAF
+509 VSFRSPL
-516 TAEEAEQS
+516 TAEEAKQS
-524 VEVPVS
+524 VDVPAS
-530 LPQPGE
+530 LPQPGD

-543 AIVRSHLV
+543 AVVRSHLV
-551 AEFAQNI
+551 AEFAQSI

-567 AYLCSAEPVEHPLVA
+567 AYLCSAELVEHPLVA

-626 LLGSAGSKPSK
+626 LLGSTGSKPFKRK
-637 KKQKK
+637 KKK
-642 NANSSSDDQEPT
+642 NNISSSDTQAGAQESS
-654 YRPATLVFTRIGSGR
+654 YRPATLVFTRIGLGR

>member
-1 MIAHAPY
+1 MPI
-8 RMSGTA
+8 
-14 HEHLKVLVDDCQNVA
+14 
-29 CGENQVLFALVLDL
+29 
-43 GAAVAGEHDN
+43 
-53 VAFLDVY
+53 
-60 GDAVALLIHA
+60 
-70 ARANGDNACF
+70 
-80 LRLFLRSFG
+80 
-89 DDQTGCGG
+89 
-97 LLSLLDLDNDAVFQG
+97 
-112 LNSHNR
+112 
-118 FLRVV
+118 
-123 DLRSMRD
+123 
-130 SGAVARPMTVSSATS
+130 
-145 TLVSPVLSVK
+145 
-155 KSAPLPGCFTA
+155 
-166 RRTLSKKLGGA
+166 
-177 GVPAGF
+177 PA
-183 RQAYLGRARGMP
+183 
-195 PRKMRSMPTSPF
+195 SPF
-207 TPATELPFSAEAL
+207 TPAAKLPFSAEAL

-229 DSDTLSAVTSL
+229 GSDTLSAVTSL

-271 RVLMLTQEATEQAT
+271 RTLMLTQEAAEQAT

-328 ELDPLTASFAAK
+328 ELNPLTASFAAK

-359 HGELLDASGEPVGI
+359 HGELLDAAGEPVGI

-430 PSPADIASEANP
+430 PSPEDIASEANP
-442 TPRVEAEWIQSE
+442 NPRVEAEWIQSE

-464 NALAQVGVART
+464 NALAQEGVART
-475 ATSVRELPT
+475 ATSVHETPAREMPA
-484 EEADLG
+484 EEATP
-490 ESSNEGS
+490 NEGS
-497 AEANALLPPYEA
+497 TGGTAETCALLPPYEA
-509 VSFRSAF
+509 VNFRSPL
-516 TAEEAEQS
+516 TAEEAQQS
-524 VEVPVS
+524 VDVPVS
-530 LPQPGE
+530 LPQPGD

-551 AEFAQNI
+551 AEFAESI

-642 NANSSSDDQEPT
+642 NANSSSGTQESS

-669 DSRRVGWHVRPL
+669 DSRRIGWHVRPLQPRQP

>member
-1 MIAHAPY
+1 MPI
-8 RMSGTA
+8 
-14 HEHLKVLVDDCQNVA
+14 
-29 CGENQVLFALVLDL
+29 
-43 GAAVAGEHDN
+43 
-53 VAFLDVY
+53 
-60 GDAVALLIHA
+60 
-70 ARANGDNACF
+70 
-80 LRLFLRSFG
+80 
-89 DDQTGCGG
+89 
-97 LLSLLDLDNDAVFQG
+97 
-112 LNSHNR
+112 
-118 FLRVV
+118 
-123 DLRSMRD
+123 
-130 SGAVARPMTVSSATS
+130 
-145 TLVSPVLSVK
+145 
-155 KSAPLPGCFTA
+155 
-166 RRTLSKKLGGA
+166 
-177 GVPAGF
+177 PA
-183 RQAYLGRARGMP
+183 
-195 PRKMRSMPTSPF
+195 SPF
-207 TPATELPFSAEAL
+207 TPAAKLPFSTEAL

-229 DSDTLSAVTSL
+229 GSDTLSTVTSL
-240 RSRGFS
+240 RSQGFS

-271 RVLMLTQEATEQAT
+271 RTLMLTQEAAEQAT

-352 GDVTDYV
+352 GDVTGYV
-359 HGELLDASGEPVGI
+359 HGELLDAAGEPVGM

-384 GAKKAQTER
+384 GAKKAHTER

-430 PSPADIASEANP
+430 PSPEDIASEANP
-442 TPRVEAEWIQSE
+442 NPRVEAEWIQSE

-464 NALAQVGVART
+464 NALAQEGVARS
-475 ATSVRELPT
+475 ATSVHELPM
-484 EEADLG
+484 EEAIPH
-490 ESSNEGS
+490 EGT
-497 AEANALLPPYEA
+497 AETGALLPAYEA
-509 VSFRSAF
+509 VSFRSPL
-516 TAEEAEQS
+516 TAEEAKQS
-524 VEVPVS
+524 VDVPAS
-530 LPQPGE
+530 LPQPGD

-543 AIVRSHLV
+543 AVVRSHLV
-551 AEFAQNI
+551 AEFAQSI

-567 AYLCSAEPVEHPLVA
+567 AYLYSAELVEHPLVA

-613 RGVDIVPEQLRAR
+613 RGVDIIPEQLRAR
-626 LLGSAGSKPSK
+626 LLGSAGSKPLKRK
-637 KKQKK
+637 KKK
-642 NANSSSDDQEPT
+642 NNISSSDAQAGAQESS
-654 YRPATLVFTRIGSGR
+654 YRPATLVFTRIGLGR

>member
-1 MIAHAPY
+1 MPI
-8 RMSGTA
+8 
-14 HEHLKVLVDDCQNVA
+14 
-29 CGENQVLFALVLDL
+29 
-43 GAAVAGEHDN
+43 
-53 VAFLDVY
+53 
-60 GDAVALLIHA
+60 
-70 ARANGDNACF
+70 
-80 LRLFLRSFG
+80 
-89 DDQTGCGG
+89 
-97 LLSLLDLDNDAVFQG
+97 
-112 LNSHNR
+112 
-118 FLRVV
+118 
-123 DLRSMRD
+123 
-130 SGAVARPMTVSSATS
+130 
-145 TLVSPVLSVK
+145 
-155 KSAPLPGCFTA
+155 
-166 RRTLSKKLGGA
+166 
-177 GVPAGF
+177 PA
-183 RQAYLGRARGMP
+183 
-195 PRKMRSMPTSPF
+195 SPF
-207 TPATELPFSAEAL
+207 TPAAELPFSAEAL

-229 DSDTLSAVTSL
+229 GSDTLSAVTSL

-271 RVLMLTQEATEQAT
+271 RTLMLTQEAAEQAT

-314 SAVYAADRGAVVAV
+314 SAVYAAERGAVVAV

-359 HGELLDASGEPVGI
+359 HGELLDATGEPVGI

-430 PSPADIASEANP
+430 PSPEDIASEANP
-442 TPRVEAEWIQSE
+442 NPRVEAEWIQSE

-464 NALAQVGVART
+464 NALAQEGVART

-484 EEADLG
+484 EEATPNGGSD
-490 ESSNEGS
+490 EGS
-497 AEANALLPPYEA
+497 AGGSTETSALLPPYEA
-509 VSFRSAF
+509 VSFRSPL

-524 VEVPVS
+524 VDVPVS
-530 LPQPGE
+530 LPQPGD

-551 AEFAQNI
+551 AGFAQSI
-558 GAHLLDEHL
+558 GAFLLDEHL

-598 RWVREQGFTALTIKK
+598 RWVRERGFTALTIKK

-626 LLGSAGSKPSK
+626 LLGSGGSKQSK

-642 NANSSSDDQEPT
+642 NANSSSGAQKGAQESS